1 MKSSLTPIS
10 LTPHIVAVSKSS
22 RYYLQNVSRIQP
34 RLTTPHL
41 NHRHLSDH
49 GSGSGTG
56 LPALSPCSNSPLQS
70 SLNTVAGAILSENE
84 LELIIHSSALSLLT
98 VSKPPTLPY
107 SVPHSLMALLFLQ
120 GAFAMA
126 VPSAWDF
133 LPSDICMAYVFSP
146 CAYTMYIKK
155 ERETVF
161 KKKEIKE

>member
-10 LTPHIVAVSKSS
+10 LTPHIAAVSKSS

-41 NHRHLSDH
+41 NHRRLSDH
-49 GSGSGTG
+49 GSGSRTG

-84 LELIIHSSALSLLT
+84 LELIIHSSALSLPT

-126 VPSAWDF
+126 VPSAWDV
-133 LPSDICMAYVFSP
+133 LPSDICMAYVFPPVLILCISKRRGKQ
-146 CAYTMYIKK
+146 YLKK
-155 ERETVF
+155 RN
-161 KKKEIKE
+161 